1 MIMLKFIFAC
11 AVLVSVAGCS
21 NEEEQ
26 RIAEEEKAMKQFMNQ
41 EYDHRSLEERLRDAQ
56 QRKKEKQNQQS
67 QEGKP

>member
-1 MIMLKFIFAC
+1 MLKIIFIC
-11 AVLVSVAGCS
+11 AVVISVVGCS

-26 RIAEEEKAMKQFMNQ
+26 RRAEEEKLMKQFLNQ